1 MGKEACSSG
10 VAAQR
15 PDSWRAEIR
24 ADWQRPTSLRA
35 WLRLAAWAVAVFG
48 LFVPVLRQT
57 VGYDSIGFPLTLAV
71 ALLAILWVA
80 PRQREIRTW
89 VFYVVAI
96 YFFTQLRDAADET
109 SIRASTGYVLDWE
122 MWMFNGT
129 TPSAWLQERLG
140 GGAGDAGPLAYLS
153 VFWHWSWFIVPH
165 AVVLGTF
172 FLARQM
178 FFRVAAIMAS
188 IFFFAVALYYLVP
201 TVPPWLAVE
210 QGDTT
215 GVVRIMND
223 VGPTLFGQTLWDR
236 VFAFLAEPN
245 PRAAMPS
252 LHFAVS
258 FQVILIALLLRVPRL
273 LVGGIFY
280 SVWLTFSLIYL
291 GEHYFADILAG
302 GAAAAASVFLVETA
316 LGNGPGARVAQ
327 RLWAARRRLA
337 AWPRPPSRLPRP
349 PARAGGR
356 GADEMR

>member
-1 MGKEACSSG
+1 MAE
-10 VAAQR
+10 QR

-48 LFVPVLRQT
+48 LFVPILRQT
-57 VGYDSIGFPLTLAV
+57 VGYDSIGFPFTLAV

-89 VFYVVAI
+89 IFYFVAI
-96 YFFTQLRDAADET
+96 YFFTQPAMRPMRHRSEPVRVT
-109 SIRASTGYVLDWE
+109 CWTGKCGCSTGRRRPRGCR
-122 MWMFNGT
+122 NGW
-129 TPSAWLQERLG
+129 A
-140 GGAGDAGPLAYLS
+140 GGAGDVGPLAYLS
-153 VFWHWSWFIVPH
+153 AFWHWSWFIVPH
-165 AVVLGTF
+165 AVVVGTF

-210 QGDTT
+210 QGDAT
-215 GVVRIMND
+215 GVIRIMDD

-236 VFAFLAEPN
+236 LFGFLADPN

-258 FQVILIALLLRVPRL
+258 FQVIIIALLLRAPRL

-302 GAAAAASVFLVETA
+302 GAAAAASVFLVETT

-337 AWPRPPSRLPRP
+337 ALPRPPSRLPRP

-356 GADEMR
+356 GADEVR